1 MTYKIRICTSS
12 CPYCGATVGK
22 EYHSSSPYGL
32 KFGRCPN
39 CKKIFKT
46 GKMLYSDISQENRD
60 EERKGIFQF
69 ISVTIPLFILSV
81 FITIYTGWAL
91 VGLLGFFLFMP
102 TVLSIFAHF
111 QNRSILLSKYSRLK
125 NTDPELYQLE
135 YSESLKYS
143 EGRSIEEIEF
153 EIKNAIEHKI
163 AKYIGCLALSILA
176 SEAICMIFIGDSI
189 EGTSALLTLFG
200 IAILISLLLYY
211 FWTNKSQPVIK
222 PQNSPEYII
231 NPPLTNLPPK
241 EPSSLKQIT
250 PNEAENDTIVL
261 GTIDNVSTPP
271 VTHSLP
277 LKQDDSVRI
286 CISKPNDAPIAKQRG
301 TYGDDI
307 RIHKPTQS
315 NKQDQK
321 TFSVDVIADGLA
333 ELCIKE
339 LIDIMGICHKH
350 NVSYDEKKLII
361 STFCYFYT
369 IWTVNYGQIKLK
381 NYQELESRY
390 TNHFCNFNRAQFET
404 ASYKDVIENEH
415 VFKEQLVRVDKR
427 VRKSYHANDGVFVD
441 DGISDEFILEFI
453 ESSNDK
459 ERIKAE
465 IVLKILKNWAHVAH
479 QAGKHSVID
488 E

>member
-1 MTYKIRICTSS
+1 MRKLVENIRKNAIKDSLKLFIPAILLNIVFVMMLYMTFYNGFDGEYLFLSAICGLFSIPTIIMWFKKIALVVNPYKSDVFKKHGSPERIMQIYSEIEKTIEYENNIMIVSQNYICSKNRADVLIS
-12 CPYCGATVGK
+12 CNDVLAIHKLIHKTNFIIDYYVIVITDKYDK
-22 EYHSSSPYGL
+22 EYHFTYDVKQENECISDLNFIASKCKNAKIGYTQDAQNHINKNKIPLPNSPLQPLASSSFNPS
-32 KFGRCPN
+32 PH
-39 CKKIFKT
+39 I
-46 GKMLYSDISQENRD
+46 E
-60 EERKGIFQF
+60 
-69 ISVTIPLFILSV
+69 SV
-81 FITIYTGWAL
+81 
-91 VGLLGFFLFMP
+91 
-102 TVLSIFAHF
+102 
-111 QNRSILLSKYSRLK
+111 
-125 NTDPELYQLE
+125 
-135 YSESLKYS
+135 
-143 EGRSIEEIEF
+143 
-153 EIKNAIEHKI
+153 NA
-163 AKYIGCLALSILA
+163 
-176 SEAICMIFIGDSI
+176 
-189 EGTSALLTLFG
+189 
-200 IAILISLLLYY
+200 
-211 FWTNKSQPVIK
+211 
-222 PQNSPEYII
+222 
-231 NPPLTNLPPK
+231 
-241 EPSSLKQIT
+241 SSLGQIT
-250 PNEAENDTIVL
+250 PNKAENDTIVL

-286 CISKPNDAPIAKQRG
+286 CISKPTDSPISKQRG

-427 VRKSYHANDGVFVD
+427 VRESYHANDGVFVD

-479 QAGKHSVID
+479 EAGKHSVID